1 MKLKEL
7 KEVFVVDGSRTPFI
21 KACGRPGP
29 FSASDL
35 AFAAGRSLLAR
46 QPFEPDDLDEVIIGC
61 VIPGPDEANI
71 SRIVGLRLG
80 CNLSTPAW
88 TVQRNCASGMQA
100 LDSAALNIA
109 TGRSDLVLAGGTEA
123 MSRAPLLLN
132 RFMLNWLSDW
142 HFARDLKGRIR
153 VMSQLR
159 PHYLKPVIALIC
171 GLTDPIVGMSMGQ
184 TAEEIAYHFDIT
196 RDEMDSYSVRSHQR
210 LASAHDKGHLNE
222 IEVIYDGNGKYYD
235 HDEGLRRDTNVE
247 TLAKM
252 RPAFDR
258 EVGSVTAANS
268 SQLTDGAAML
278 VLASREA
285 VEKYHLP
292 VLGRIVDSRWAAL
305 DPAEMGLG
313 PVHAIPPLL
322 EANQLTPDDIDYW
335 EINEAFAAQV
345 LGCLRAWDDEEYCR
359 SKLKLEKTFGRIDP
373 ELLNIDGGAI
383 SLGHPVGA
391 SGARIVLHLLHIM
404 KRNGAKRG
412 VASICIGGGQGGAM
426 LLERDEDQ

>member
-1 MKLKEL
+1 MKSK
-7 KEVFVVDGSRTPFI
+7 KMRDVFVVDGSRTPFI

-35 AFAAGRSLLAR
+35 AFAAGRSLLSR

-109 TGRSDLVLAGGTEA
+109 AGRSDLILAGGTEA

-142 HFARDLKGRIR
+142 RFARDLKGRIR

-171 GLTDPIVGMSMGQ
+171 GLTDPIIGMSMGQ
-184 TAEEIAYHFDIT
+184 TAEEIAYHFGIT
-196 RDEMDSYSVRSHQR
+196 RDEMDSCSVRSHQR
-210 LASAHDKGHLNE
+210 LASAHDRGYLHE

-235 HDEGLRRDTNVE
+235 HDEGLRRDSNVE

-252 RPAFDR
+252 RPVFDR
-258 EVGSVTAANS
+258 EAGNVTAANS
-268 SQLTDGAAML
+268 SQVTDGSAML
-278 VLASREA
+278 ILASRDA
-285 VEKYHLP
+285 LKKYNLP
-292 VLGRIVDSRWAAL
+292 VLGKIVDSRWATL

-313 PVHAIPPLL
+313 PVHAVPPLL
-322 EANQLTPDDIDYW
+322 EANELTPDDIDYW

-359 SKLKLEKTFGRIDP
+359 NVLKLDGTFGKIDQ
-373 ELLNIDGGAI
+373 EILNIDGGAI

-412 VASICIGGGQGGAM
+412 VASLCIGGGQGGAM
-426 LLERDEDQ
+426 LLERGEG